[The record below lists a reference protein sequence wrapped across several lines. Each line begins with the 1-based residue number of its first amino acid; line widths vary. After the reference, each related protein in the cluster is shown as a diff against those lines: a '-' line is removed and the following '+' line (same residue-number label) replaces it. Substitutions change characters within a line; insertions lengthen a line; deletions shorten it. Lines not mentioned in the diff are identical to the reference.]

1 MNMLF
6 NIKYLTCLFQIIFR
20 YQVGELIYGS
30 HVTNA
35 YDQLALN
42 SLVDYWLAS
51 SSVKKEFEL
60 PRGDVFLDWLVIFYH
75 FDCRIAGPV

>member
-1 MNMLF
+1 MYLF
-6 NIKYLTCLFQIIFR
+6 SKLLVFCCRCNQEYFCNFR

-60 PRGDVFLDWLVIFYH
+60 PRGL
-75 FDCRIAGPV
+75 